1 MLKARDSAALAPG
14 SFRQASVAAQGFPAL
29 ERLLF
34 GSGAREALIAKG
46 READDRCR
54 LVVAI
59 ASNLRRMGD
68 GIVAGWTAGEPKS
81 FVRFLTSPGPNNPY
95 YATHRDATLDF
106 FKSLYG
112 GLQTIVDVELGPV
125 LGQSLAEARPELAES
140 RLRGRRSE
148 EH

>member
-59 ASNLRRMGD
+59 ASNLRRMGE

-95 YATHRDATLDF
+95 YATHRDSTIDF
-106 FKSLYG
+106 FKLLYG
-112 GLQTIVDVELGPV
+112 RLHNILHLELGPV
-125 LGQSLAEARPELAES
+125 LRHSTDARTDGKEWD
-140 RLRGRRSE
+140 RIGRSPL
-148 EH
+148 